1 METSSRKTRTVLG
14 FLIGSAAI
22 VSVVLLAPTS
32 SFAAGGAKGYGS
44 ISDTIFPWINFVLYC
59 VAMYLILRKPLS
71 AGWTAR
77 RTAILQAVEAG
88 KRANDQAREKYTA
101 AQERA
106 RSVPTVVKEL
116 EERILQEGKVEC
128 TLLQQESEERISK
141 IHQTTAETLAGE
153 EKAFELDLRRQFVD
167 SVLKIAEKEIRS
179 EINESKDRDL
189 RHASLRH
196 IKALL
201 N

>member
-1 METSSRKTRTVLG
+1 LA
-14 FLIGSAAI
+14 LA
-22 VSVVLLAPTS
+22 LAPTA
-32 SFAAGGAKGYGS
+32 SFAAGGAHGHGS
-44 ISDTIFPWINFVLYC
+44 ISDTIFPWINFILYS
-59 VAMYLILRKPLS
+59 VGMFLILRKPLS

-88 KRANDQAREKYTA
+88 KRANDEAREKYSA
-101 AQERA
+101 AQDRA

-116 EERILQEGKVEC
+116 EERILQEGTVEC
-128 TLLQQESEERISK
+128 KILQQESEHRINK
-141 IHQTTAETLAGE
+141 IHQTATETLAGE

-167 SVLKIAEKEIRS
+167 SVLQLAERGIRS
-179 EINESKDRDL
+179 EISESKDRDL